1 MAYLTNSELEK
12 ILSEYERTR
21 GRASNEHSL
30 TGEKFYAG
38 ISDKP
43 FDSLPAG
50 EKLLYNLI
58 AETTNEVLAEQK
70 KTVYVENPTYKSFE

>member
-1 MAYLTNSELEK
+1 MPNLTNSELEK
-12 ILSEYERTR
+12 LLSEYERAN
-21 GRASNEHSL
+21 GHSIGEHPL
-30 TGEKFYAG
+30 TGAGFYTG

-58 AETTNEVLAEQK
+58 AETTNVVLAEHK
-70 KTVYVENPTYKSFE
+70 KNRLCGKSDK